1 MVTLASLAAIAWLT
15 LTPAPSTGW
24 GGYEPP
30 WWCLWCGTL
39 GVVDT
44 ASNIL
49 LFVPLG
55 VGLRLLGLKSWQAML
70 LALVATVGIEA
81 LQLDLVAG
89 RDANVR
95 DVLTNGF
102 GAALGF
108 VVWPHVM
115 SLLFPSRRHAALAA
129 ALVAALWV
137 ASRVATGLLLQ
148 PSPPSGEYVVQ
159 IAPISVFPSNFLGI
173 VHAAELNGGAVSVG
187 RLRTQDDLVARW
199 KRDTLVV
206 RATVTA
212 REPTTNL
219 SSVVSVLTR
228 WRLEAFVFGSKGDR
242 LVLRTRLRASDY
254 QLRSPRVELADAI
267 TVGEPLE
274 LRGAVEGSRVTL
286 RANDLRGGRH
296 EVEVALSAG
305 LGWILVSPFDWPLD
319 ALAPIWSGVLAA
331 LWAVL
336 LGWYAR
342 QATSTRGALGVLAV
356 VSLLAGL
363 LPPMVASAAGAPAAE
378 WIGMIVGAVT
388 GVTSTQRLASWGL
401 GARERGPENARFV

>member
-1 MVTLASLAAIAWLT
+1 MSHSTRRAGVLATMAALAAIAWLT

-44 ASNIL
+44 AANVL

-55 VGLRLLGLKSWQAML
+55 VGLRLLGLKGWQAML
-70 LALVATVGIEA
+70 IALAATVGIEA

-115 SLLFPSRRHAALAA
+115 SILFPSRRHAALAA
-129 ALVAALWV
+129 VLVAVLWV
-137 ASRVATGLLLQ
+137 ASRVATGVLLQ
-148 PSPPSGEYVVQ
+148 PSPPRGEYVVQ

-173 VHAAELNGGAVSVG
+173 VHAAELNGNAVSVG
-187 RLRTQDDLVARW
+187 RLRTQDDVVARW
-199 KRDTLVV
+199 ERDTLVV
-206 RATVTA
+206 SAMVTA

-219 SSVVSVLTR
+219 ASVVSVLTR
-228 WRLEAFVFGSKGDR
+228 WRLEAFVFGTKGDR

-254 QLRSPRVELADAI
+254 QLRSPRVELAEAI
-267 TVGEPLE
+267 KVGEPLE
-274 LRGAVEGSRVTL
+274 LRGAVEGARVTL
-286 RANDLRGGRH
+286 RANDLRGGRR

-319 ALAPIWSGVLAA
+319 ARAPWWSGLLAAACAGVLA
-331 LWAVL
+331 
-336 LGWYAR
+336 WYAR
-342 QATSTRGALGVLAV
+342 LAWRTPWAVGGLVITSALALLLPPLLARSAAAPTPEWIGIAVGGALGTALAYRIR
-356 VSLLAGL
+356 SRISG
-363 LPPMVASAAGAPAAE
+363 AS
-378 WIGMIVGAVT
+378 
-388 GVTSTQRLASWGL
+388 
-401 GARERGPENARFV
+401 